1 MQERLGSAATA
12 AGLVTG
18 ASPTARPASV
28 TDTLMSVTR
37 GLEPASGA
45 GPTLE
50 GTGVK
55 GQI

>member
-1 MQERLGSAATA
+1 MQERLGKAATA

-18 ASPTARPASV
+18 ASPTAGPASV